1 MNMPI
6 VDARGLEPPE
16 PFEHAMEALANLQA
30 GANLCRHGLPATH
43 NLHAGASLAQCGC
56 SALRRWSCG
65 ACGRNLRL
73 SHDRGRG

>member
-30 GANLCRHGLPATH
+30 GEQFTLLLDRMPHPL
-43 NLHAGASLAQCGC
+43 
-56 SALRRWSCG
+56 
-65 ACGRNLRL
+65 LRL
-73 SHDRGRG
+73 LERDGYRHDVSFRDDGSVAILIGRP